1 MELNNRLKGLIV
13 AKMEEVRR
21 MPDIFENLDKYEE
34 FYGKNFEINIRN
46 EIEDANTCKDI
57 Q

>member
-21 MPDIFENLDKYEE
+21 MPDVFESLDKYE
-34 FYGKNFEINIRN
+34 
-46 EIEDANTCKDI
+46 
-57 Q
+57 